1 MENFSTTV
9 NKDFFTHGAW
19 ENEVIAVS
27 LSFCIIFIVS
37 LICNILVIVTF
48 VSHRCLRTVHDKLI
62 ICLAAINLFTSTGV
76 PFYMIYSAAL
86 DYISD
91 RKWMCLV
98 VFSFPYGGI
107 TSSLFVH
114 LGLAVDRYICI
125 VNPFVHRKIRSHHV
139 TIWCLIS
146 ISFGLSISIL
156 PAVGWNHWDQYQ
168 RCVIEVFPSSFSLML
183 KGIALVILTANGVI
197 HILLLSIAHKHSK
210 RIIGEI
216 RHIQRLHTSDKKSMH
231 VKMFSSTAVVTV
243 FILCGV
249 STLCW
254 LPILVMT
261 GFYHLPN
268 MDPLQKIMLS
278 QILFMPILL
287 NTCLSP
293 IIYVTRNKHF
303 QNALKAV
310 ILRRKHAC
318 F

>member
-1 MENFSTTV
+1 MDNFTSVT

-27 LSFCIIFIVS
+27 LFFCIIFVVS

-48 VSHRCLRTVHDKLI
+48 GSHRCLRTIHDKLI
-62 ICLAAINLFTSTGV
+62 ICLAVINLFISMGV

-86 DYISD
+86 DYISN

-107 TSSLFVH
+107 TASLFVH
-114 LGLAVDRYICI
+114 LGLAVDRYVCI
-125 VNPFVHRKIRSHHV
+125 VSPARHMKIKSNHV
-139 TIWCLIS
+139 IIWCLIS
-146 ISFGLSISIL
+146 ITFGLSLSML
-156 PAVGWNHWDQYQ
+156 PAVGWNNWDSYE
-168 RCVIEVFPSSFSLML
+168 RCVIEVFPSTFSLML
-183 KGIALVILTANGVI
+183 KCIALVILTTNGVI
-197 HILLLSIAHKHSK
+197 HVLLLNIAHKHSK
-210 RIIGEI
+210 NIIGVI
-216 RHIQRLHTSDKKSMH
+216 RHIQSLHTSGKTSVH
-231 VKMFSSTAVVTV
+231 VKTFSSTAVVTV

-254 LPILVMT
+254 LPVLVMT

-293 IIYVTRNKHF
+293 VIYVTRNKHF

-310 ILRRKHAC
+310 LLRRKHEC